1 MIVSSKENMA
11 PSPKDHF
18 DLSKI
23 CSESFSAQKG
33 ASLTWRVFLA
43 CLITNS
49 STGFHASAHAT
60 LVSKPST
67 PGSSVLNSIN
77 NSNFLNEFSI
87 KWFKT
92 WQK

>member
-60 LVSKPST
+60 ST
-67 PGSSVLNSIN
+67 RSIIAIFSTNSQ
-77 NSNFLNEFSI
+77 SNGLKHGRNRD
-87 KWFKT
+87 
-92 WQK
+92 

>member
-33 ASLTWRVFLA
+33 IISRFWSLG
-43 CLITNS
+43 CLEA
-49 STGFHASAHAT
+49 GFK
-60 LVSKPST
+60 V
-67 PGSSVLNSIN
+67 
-77 NSNFLNEFSI
+77 
-87 KWFKT
+87 
-92 WQK
+92 